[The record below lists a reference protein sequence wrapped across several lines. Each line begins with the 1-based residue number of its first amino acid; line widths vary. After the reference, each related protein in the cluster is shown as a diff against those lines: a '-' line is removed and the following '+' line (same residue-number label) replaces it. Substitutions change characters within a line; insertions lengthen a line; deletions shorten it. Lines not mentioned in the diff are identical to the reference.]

1 MINFT
6 PIHGTIYE
14 IILGAK
20 PECRANFNNMKVI
33 IIKGTAPLGLGYGIG
48 AEADFNDAQAAEL
61 IERGYAEPIEEVKQA
76 VVEQPQETI
85 KEVTENTKELEQ
97 AVPEPVEEVK
107 KAVTK
112 RK

>member
-1 MINFT
+1 
-6 PIHGTIYE
+6 
-14 IILGAK
+14 
-20 PECRANFNNMKVI
+20 MKVK

-76 VVEQPQETI
+76 VAEQPQ
-85 KEVTENTKELEQ
+85 
-97 AVPEPVEEVK
+97 EEVK